1 MHTHRCMTPCTH
13 RNTHAVAAMHACTWI
28 QMLAHTCTYN
38 LHAQTR
44 PHTHA
49 HMQDARLHAHAHARV
64 HSHTQ
69 STRTHTH
76 MRATTH
82 RHGWH
87 GHAPRRREQA
97 RRRTRKAVTPCS
109 SPQRRRLLLLG
120 TNFCFDVFVI
130 FLDRKDMG
138 LEPNPSLTDGRCDF

>member
-1 MHTHRCMTPCTH
+1 MTPCTH
-13 RNTHAVAAMHACTWI
+13 RNTHAVAAMHARTWI

-64 HSHTQ
+64 HSRTR
-69 STRTHTH
+69 STRTH

-87 GHAPRRREQA
+87 GHTPRHREQA

-130 FLDRKDMG
+130 FLDHKDMG